1 MTTTTTTAPAV
12 SAIRIM
18 SAHEAHTVDT
28 GLLAC
33 RRAIDT
39 GATYAEMVTEAKRVG
54 MRGASRKPGAWIL
67 LADIES
73 LPWAPGTRPV
83 YTWEVLVGAAS
94 AVYNAAESR
103 AEWDE
108 ALEDAEDRADAIE
121 TLLTVAA
128 SAREADRTR
137 KGSGSGTGKKAP
149 KTPAAPVVKARG
161 NGALIADALAA
172 LKRVEVETLT
182 EAEAMALAALVAEAQ
197 RMGRAFVAARPA
209 A

>member
-1 MTTTTTTAPAV
+1 MTITTTTPAV
-12 SAIRIM
+12 SAVRIM
-18 SAHEAHTVDT
+18 AAHDATTVDT

-39 GATYAEMVTEAKRVG
+39 GATYADMVAEAKRVG

-67 LADIES
+67 LAEIES

-83 YTWEVLVGAAS
+83 YVWEALVGAAS
-94 AVYNAAESR
+94 AIYNVAEAR
-103 AEWDE
+103 AEW
-108 ALEDAEDRADAIE
+108 ADAIEEVEDRADAIE
-121 TLLTVAA
+121 TLLAVAA

-137 KGSGSGTGKKAP
+137 KGSGSGSGKKTP
-149 KTPAAPVVKARG
+149 KTPDAPAPKARG

-197 RMGRAFVAARPA
+197 RMGRAFIAARPA